1 MPTRIY
7 ALAKELKMDS
17 KELVDHCT
25 KAGIPAKGSAL
36 ASLED
41 DEVVKLKAY
50 LEGGH
55 GAGKRPAPASAAP
68 AVNVKAVLSAPVA
81 ASTLTPPP
89 PPRSAPPSRPRPGSA
104 PAEAP
109 DFADTA
115 VAVAEPPVVAA
126 EAKVEAPTKPAPAV
140 KPTVK
145 PVEPPPEEPAV
156 AQPVIS
162 QPVIAQPAEQAPPA
176 APVAPVAKAA
186 PPAPEP
192 PAPPAAPAP
201 PAVPAAPPTVSA
213 HGKTFSTPAPTTP
226 STAPHA
232 PRRDDPFGPGR
243 RSAIRVLGGGGKKK
257 EAEGDGG
264 KPAKPAEKEKRGPVI
279 RVASMPEVKQPQPV
293 AKSSEPVAQ
302 KPIIRISSDI
312 LTAKKG
318 GGAAPLKQAAEKAHA
333 ERKSREAV
341 EARVKTGQPLTTEAA
356 PGKKGAKGKFGDEM
370 GLGDINSV
378 RAERQRQRTN
388 KNKSITT
395 GEDEDSPRYKR
406 TLSRIKKHAGPTAP
420 RKEKIE
426 LVLPCTV
433 REFCEQTG
441 VGAGSVL
448 KVLMANKIPANI
460 NGVIPEQYVEL
471 LAAEL
476 GLDITVKQP
485 PTPEELLE
493 QQFASEDDPASLQP
507 RPPIVTV
514 LGHVDHGKTSL
525 LDKIIGINVVSGEAG
540 GITQHIRAYS
550 IPTPDGRRVA
560 FVDTP
565 GHEAFTEMRARGAN
579 VTDIA
584 VLVVAADDGVMP
596 QTEEAIS
603 HAKAAEVPIVVAM
616 NKIDLPGANPER
628 VLQQLATAG
637 LLPSEWGGDVEVIRT
652 SAITGEGIDDLLQTL
667 LVTAELHEY
676 KANPDRPAMGMC
688 MEAEQEPGRGVI
700 AKVMVQN
707 GTLRDGDVVV
717 CGNAHGRVKAMYD
730 TLRPREQVKAA
741 GPSTPVNITGLDV
754 PPAAGD
760 KFYVLSDI
768 AEARELAER
777 RTASDRKTTL
787 GGGNVKMTF
796 EEFSRKL
803 SEGKLHDSDDV
814 ATLNLIVRADVRGS
828 IEAILKELGK
838 FEHPEVKIKV
848 LQASVGGVT
857 IADVTLADA
866 SDAVIVGFNVIPD
879 ETARVLADDRGVQIR
894 RYDIIYKLTD
904 DIKAILEGKLK
915 PEERIVELGRAL
927 VKQAFSISRVG
938 TVAGCQVIQGSIE
951 RGCRVRVNRENR
963 TIGDYAIDTLKR
975 EKDDVKEVSRGM
987 ECGIKLQNFND
998 IKEGDVLEAY
1008 RVEEVARTL

>member
-1 MPTRIY
+1 M
-7 ALAKELKMDS
+7 
-17 KELVDHCT
+17 
-25 KAGIPAKGSAL
+25 
-36 ASLED
+36 
-41 DEVVKLKAY
+41 
-50 LEGGH
+50 
-55 GAGKRPAPASAAP
+55 
-68 AVNVKAVLSAPVA
+68 
-81 ASTLTPPP
+81 
-89 PPRSAPPSRPRPGSA
+89 
-104 PAEAP
+104 
-109 DFADTA
+109 
-115 VAVAEPPVVAA
+115 
-126 EAKVEAPTKPAPAV
+126 
-140 KPTVK
+140 
-145 PVEPPPEEPAV
+145 
-156 AQPVIS
+156 
-162 QPVIAQPAEQAPPA
+162 
-176 APVAPVAKAA
+176 
-186 PPAPEP
+186 
-192 PAPPAAPAP
+192 
-201 PAVPAAPPTVSA
+201 
-213 HGKTFSTPAPTTP
+213 
-226 STAPHA
+226 
-232 PRRDDPFGPGR
+232 GR

-257 EAEGDGG
+257 EGEGEAATKTPG
-264 KPAKPAEKEKRGPVI
+264 KPPERKGPTI
-279 RVASMPEVKQPQPV
+279 RVASMPEVKQPQPA
-293 AKSSEPVAQ
+293 AKTAEPVAQ
-302 KPIIRISSDI
+302 KPIMRIPTDA
-312 LTAKKG
+312 LKGNDTKKG
-318 GGAAPLKQAAEKAHA
+318 SAPLKQAAEQAHA
-333 ERKSREAV
+333 KKVRELADSRKGTAMPMP
-341 EARVKTGQPLTTEAA
+341 ADGPL
-356 PGKKGAKGKFGDEM
+356 GKGGKGKGKFGEE
-370 GLGDINSV
+370 GLGDINALRNRRQAD
-378 RAERQRQRTN
+378 RAN
-388 KNKSITT
+388 KNKTRV
-395 GEDEDSPRYKR
+395 GGDDDDGGFRRGGR
-406 TLSRIKKHAGPTAP
+406 TLARIKKHGGPTAP
-420 RKEKIE
+420 RKEKVE
-426 LVLPCTV
+426 LVLPCSV

-441 VGAGSVL
+441 VGAASVL
-448 KVLMANKIPANI
+448 KVLMANKIPASI
-460 NGVIPEQYVEL
+460 NGPIPEQFVEL

-476 GLDITVKQP
+476 ELDIIVKHP
-485 PTPEELLE
+485 PTPEEVLE
-493 QQFASEDDPASLQP
+493 QEFATEDDADNLQP

-637 LLPSEWGGDVEVIRT
+637 LLPSEWGGEVEVIRT
-652 SAITGEGIDDLLQTL
+652 SAITGEGIDTLLETL
-667 LVTAELHEY
+667 LVTAELHDY
-676 KANPDRPAMGMC
+676 KANPNRAAMGMC

-700 AKVMVQN
+700 AKLMVQN
-707 GTLRDGDVVV
+707 GTLREGDIIV
-717 CGNAHGRVKAMYD
+717 CGAAHGRVKAMFD
-730 TLRPREQVKAA
+730 TLKPRVQLPEA
-741 GPSTPVNITGLDV
+741 GPSTPVNVTGLDTA
-754 PPAAGD
+754 PEAGD
-760 KFYVLSDI
+760 RFYVLPDI
-768 AEARELAER
+768 AAARELAER
-777 RTASDRKTTL
+777 RAAQVRKSSLNQDT
-787 GGGNVKMTF
+787 KITF

-803 SEGKLHDSDDV
+803 AEGKLHESADI
-814 ATLNLIVRADVRGS
+814 ATLNIIVRADVRGS
-828 IEAILKELGK
+828 IEAILKELSK

-848 LQASVGGVT
+848 LQASVGGITV
-857 IADVTLADA
+857 ADVTLAHA

-963 TIGDYAIDTLKR
+963 TIGDYGIDTLKR